1 MLTVKKNVT
10 DVEEAG
16 GPAGK
21 DKIQT
26 TKSAYHWF
34 WGPLLI
40 CRKLYFQVI
49 AASVL
54 INLFAIASSLYIM
67 TVYDRVIPNSAIE
80 SLWALTTI
88 MVVVLAF
95 DFIIKTIRGSFINA
109 AGGRI
114 DRLVSERLFE
124 RIARYD
130 VTLSNKATGA
140 LANTVREFETLKEII
155 GSASFTVFADLP
167 FTFLFIIILYWIGGP
182 VATVPAMIVPAML
195 IFGLI
200 LQPIMR
206 RLTQMGMM
214 QGQGKQS
221 VMVEMISA
229 LETLKTIP
237 GLKMLRQRWLQSVV
251 NQSASNRKMRFTSQL
266 TQHFTQLG
274 QQISQIGIVVYG
286 VFLITDGTLTM
297 GQLIAC
303 VILSGWALAPLAQLS
318 NLLSRMNQAV
328 TAYRNLGE
336 LMTDE
341 LDEEVRSTRVKR
353 EKLEG
358 KISFR
363 NVTFAYEGQETS
375 VINDISLDIK
385 PGERVGILG
394 RIGSGKTT
402 ILRLLAGLY
411 KPDQGLVLVDN
422 ADIRQIRPEDVRK
435 NMSIVFQNPVLFSGS
450 IRDNLL
456 MGNPE
461 ATDEDL
467 LYCVRAA
474 GCEQF
479 IGMLPGGFDFPLTE
493 RGRELSVGMR
503 QSLAVARA
511 LIAKPNILLLDE
523 PTAPLDAGTEKTLVD
538 SLDEA
543 TKGMTV
549 ICVTHR
555 GAMLQLVDR
564 LIIIEGGKVAMDGP
578 RDKILKKINAQA

>member
-1 MLTVKKNVT
+1 MLIVKDKVMDLQDEN
-10 DVEEAG
+10 E
-16 GPAGK
+16 PAGA
-21 DKIQT
+21 DKIQAS
-26 TKSAYHWF
+26 KGAYHWF

-40 CRKLYFQVI
+40 CRKLYLQVI

-54 INLFAIASSLYIM
+54 INLFAVASSLYIM

-80 SLWALTTI
+80 SLWALTII
-88 MVVVLAF
+88 MIVILVF
-95 DFIIKTIRGSFINA
+95 DFTIKTIRGSFIDA

-140 LANTVREFETLKEII
+140 LANTVRECETLKEII

-167 FTFLFIIILYWIGGP
+167 FTLLFIVILYWIGGP
-182 VATVPAMIVPAML
+182 VATVPALIVPAVL
-195 IFGLI
+195 IFGLL
-200 LQPIMR
+200 LQPVMR
-206 RLTQMGMM
+206 RLTQRGMM

-237 GLKMLRQRWLQSVV
+237 GLRMLRQRWLQSVV

-274 QQISQIGIVVYG
+274 QQFSQIGIVVYG

-303 VILSGWALAPLAQLS
+303 VILSGRALAPLAQLS

-328 TAYRNLGE
+328 AAYRSLGE
-336 LMTDE
+336 LMTEE
-341 LDEEVRSTRVKR
+341 LDEEQRSTRVKR
-353 EKLEG
+353 ETLDG
-358 KISFR
+358 KINFR
-363 NVTFAYEGQETS
+363 NVTFAYEAQETP
-375 VINDISLDIK
+375 VISDVTLDIK

-402 ILRLLAGLY
+402 LLRLLAGLY

-422 ADIRQIRPEDVRK
+422 ADIRQIRPDDVRK

-461 ATDEDL
+461 ATDEEL
-467 LYCVRAA
+467 LSSVRAA

-511 LIAKPNILLLDE
+511 LIAKPSILLLDE
-523 PTAPLDAGTEKTLVD
+523 PTAPLDAGTEKTLVN

-555 GAMLQLVDR
+555 GAMLQMVDR

-578 RDKILKKINAQA
+578 RDEILKKING

>member
-1 MLTVKKNVT
+1 MLIVKDKVMDLQDEN
-10 DVEEAG
+10 E
-16 GPAGK
+16 PAGA
-21 DKIQT
+21 DKIQAS
-26 TKSAYHWF
+26 KGAYHWF

-40 CRKLYFQVI
+40 CRKLYLQVI

-54 INLFAIASSLYIM
+54 INLFAVASSLYIM

-80 SLWALTTI
+80 SLWALTII
-88 MVVVLAF
+88 MIVILVF
-95 DFIIKTIRGSFINA
+95 DFTIKTICGSFIDA

-167 FTFLFIIILYWIGGP
+167 FTLLFIVILYWIGGP
-182 VATVPAMIVPAML
+182 VATVPALIVPAVL
-195 IFGLI
+195 IFGLL
-200 LQPIMR
+200 LQPVMR

-237 GLKMLRQRWLQSVV
+237 GLRMLRQRWLQSVV

-274 QQISQIGIVVYG
+274 QQFSQIGIVVYG

-303 VILSGWALAPLAQLS
+303 VILSGRALAPLAQLS

-328 TAYRNLGE
+328 AAYRSLGE
-336 LMTDE
+336 LMTEE
-341 LDEEVRSTRVKR
+341 LDEEQRSTRVKR
-353 EKLEG
+353 ETLDG
-358 KISFR
+358 KINFR
-363 NVTFAYEGQETS
+363 NVTFAYEGQETP
-375 VINDISLDIK
+375 VISDVTLDIK

-402 ILRLLAGLY
+402 LLRLLAGLY

-422 ADIRQIRPEDVRK
+422 ADIRQIRPDDVRK

-461 ATDEDL
+461 ATDEEL
-467 LYCVRAA
+467 LSSVRAA

-511 LIAKPNILLLDE
+511 LIAKPSILLLDE
-523 PTAPLDAGTEKTLVD
+523 PTAPLDAGTEKTLVN

-555 GAMLQLVDR
+555 GAMLQMVDR

-578 RDKILKKINAQA
+578 RDEILKKING

>member
-1 MLTVKKNVT
+1 
-10 DVEEAG
+10 
-16 GPAGK
+16 
-21 DKIQT
+21 
-26 TKSAYHWF
+26 
-34 WGPLLI
+34 
-40 CRKLYFQVI
+40 
-49 AASVL
+49 
-54 INLFAIASSLYIM
+54 
-67 TVYDRVIPNSAIE
+67 
-80 SLWALTTI
+80 
-88 MVVVLAF
+88 
-95 DFIIKTIRGSFINA
+95 
-109 AGGRI
+109 
-114 DRLVSERLFE
+114 
-124 RIARYD
+124 
-130 VTLSNKATGA
+130 
-140 LANTVREFETLKEII
+140 
-155 GSASFTVFADLP
+155 
-167 FTFLFIIILYWIGGP
+167 
-182 VATVPAMIVPAML
+182 
-195 IFGLI
+195 
-200 LQPIMR
+200 
-206 RLTQMGMM
+206 
-214 QGQGKQS
+214 
-221 VMVEMISA
+221 
-229 LETLKTIP
+229 
-237 GLKMLRQRWLQSVV
+237 
-251 NQSASNRKMRFTSQL
+251 
-266 TQHFTQLG
+266 
-274 QQISQIGIVVYG
+274 
-286 VFLITDGTLTM
+286 
-297 GQLIAC
+297 
-303 VILSGWALAPLAQLS
+303 
-318 NLLSRMNQAV
+318 
-328 TAYRNLGE
+328 
-336 LMTDE
+336 
-341 LDEEVRSTRVKR
+341 VKR

-474 GCEQF
+474 GYEQF